1 MVSFGILH
9 ILILWTSYEKEVCMY
24 SHHITLHGEMPFDVY
39 VYIYI
44 HTLNMIY
51 ACHVVHVYCTVR
63 HTWDVRLT
71 YCIYSYFAYDDSNV
85 RILSAIHNT

>member
-39 VYIYI
+39 VYIY
-44 HTLNMIY
+44 
-51 ACHVVHVYCTVR
+51 
-63 HTWDVRLT
+63 T
-71 YCIYSYFAYDDSNV
+71 YIKYDLRMSCGTCILHS
-85 RILSAIHNT
+85 